1 MAAYSQTDMISEME
15 KTIAVSGNE
24 FRSDFYDYVTKT
36 VGLTNLQATAILQGG
51 TLRKL
56 SDKVLAEIAKFIAPF
71 MGVEAQEAAS
81 CFDVKVNADPSEF
94 TSRKKRFL
102 DSVESEAS
110 RKAYRSVLNTL
121 LISYEIKVGKD
132 ICEATK
138 EELIDAFSNSGISTY
153 RTIQNAL
160 IAVRAYVRWCSD
172 NGINVPNKTEI
183 IQLRP
188 MDIDTKKAIAS
199 KLLSGPDELRN
210 ILDQVKNYSDP
221 RAAICA
227 VIVWLGFSVEELI
240 ELTDSDIN
248 KTEQTIYNPHFGI
261 IHIPDCLMIFFDE
274 YDDYVVSYSDPRR
287 KVLPTNKYIKK
298 FVRKGDS
305 QCQDMQITTV
315 KQILSLLNS
324 AIHEEK
330 NSSYDITAKYIYM
343 SGAMWRLGNIEKD
356 LGAISETDIV
366 NNARI
371 SFTNRNQRSSWRR
384 MYKNFKQLYWN

>member
-160 IAVRAYVRWCSD
+160 IASSFAQWISIQRKRLRQNCCLGLMNLEIYWIKS
-172 NGINVPNKTEI
+172 KI
-183 IQLRP
+183 IQ
-188 MDIDTKKAIAS
+188 IQ
-199 KLLSGPDELRN
+199 EL
-210 ILDQVKNYSDP
+210 QY
-221 RAAICA
+221 A
-227 VIVWLGFSVEELI
+227 
-240 ELTDSDIN
+240 
-248 KTEQTIYNPHFGI
+248 Q
-261 IHIPDCLMIFFDE
+261 
-274 YDDYVVSYSDPRR
+274 
-287 KVLPTNKYIKK
+287 
-298 FVRKGDS
+298 
-305 QCQDMQITTV
+305 
-315 KQILSLLNS
+315 
-324 AIHEEK
+324 
-330 NSSYDITAKYIYM
+330 
-343 SGAMWRLGNIEKD
+343 
-356 LGAISETDIV
+356 
-366 NNARI
+366 
-371 SFTNRNQRSSWRR
+371 
-384 MYKNFKQLYWN
+384 